1 MKVQIV
7 QLDILLNYLV
17 LASSKGIFL
26 MVLTKYGWEKD
37 IIFMPQDM
45 TEDVLTMI
53 FKITYFTLA
62 NPTNQ

>member
-1 MKVQIV
+1 
-7 QLDILLNYLV
+7 
-17 LASSKGIFL
+17 

-62 NPTNQ
+62 NPTNQQKLAGNLCEIVNNHRLRYAIAS